1 MWLSC
6 DLQGMVLSVTEAL
19 TALGIA
25 VLLTEHTYVPSSL
38 EATLWI
44 INVYRLLS
52 NLKSYL
58 LLSSRRAPPLYQ
70 RRESCRVGVGVLR
83 TVQFNRVVS
92 PSIAVTTG
100 VVALIK
106 GMAKQRI

>member
-6 DLQGMVLSVTEAL
+6 DLQSIVLSITEAL
-19 TALGIA
+19 AALGITIL
-25 VLLTEHTYVPSSL
+25 VTEHTYVPSSL
-38 EATLWI
+38 EATSWI
-44 INVYRLLS
+44 INVDILFT

-58 LLSSRRAPPLYQ
+58 LLSSRRSPPLYH

-83 TVQFNRVVS
+83 TVQFNWIVS